1 LLQLNCVKR
10 RPTNKQKSMRSFMK
24 FLLAAVLI
32 AGAGHTIAKPL
43 SAVSASAYDI
53 VDRHLSGFHA
63 VDVAGSFDVRITQ
76 GSTESVKVQ
85 APADM
90 MDRVKTEVSGG
101 VLKIY
106 NKHDTFHW
114 GDLWGHHKKIVVYV
128 TAKNLDAVSVTG
140 SGDVDFREGISANN
154 LKLSVSGSG
163 DMTGKVRAKT
173 LESSLTGSGDMRL
186 SGNAE
191 SSTVSVVG
199 SGDYAAH
206 NLSTV
211 NTEVRVSG
219 SGDAS
224 INASNRVDAAVN
236 GSGDVHYTGRPKS
249 VNKRKNGS
257 GDISGS

>member
-1 LLQLNCVKR
+1 MK
-10 RPTNKQKSMRSFMK
+10 SFMK
-24 FLLAAVLI
+24 FLLAAALM
-32 AGAGHTIAKPL
+32 ASAGHTTAKPL
-43 SAVSASAYDI
+43 SAANASAYDI

-90 MDRVKTEVSGG
+90 MERIKTEVNGG

-106 NKHDTFHW
+106 NKHDDFHW
-114 GDLWGHHKKIVVYV
+114 SDLWRHHKKIIVYV

-140 SGDVDFREGISANN
+140 SGDVDFRDGISANS

-163 DMTGKVRAKT
+163 DMTGRVHAKT
-173 LESSLTGSGDMRL
+173 LESNLTGSGDMKL
-186 SGNAE
+186 SGSAE
-191 SSTVSVVG
+191 SSAVSIVG
-199 SGDYAAH
+199 SGDYSAH
-206 NLSTV
+206 NLATQ
-211 NTEVRVSG
+211 NTAVRVSG

-224 INASNRVDAAVN
+224 VNASNRIDAAVN
-236 GSGDVHYTGRPKS
+236 GSGDIHYSGSPKS